1 MYLRKGLPMD
11 KGQNDFYQDLRT
23 KIKKFLSTKEGKT
36 NKFYEYLL
44 LVPDIFHLLCKL
56 TIDKEVDVKDKAKLA
71 AAIVYFVAPVD
82 LLPEGLV
89 GPAGYLDDLALSAYV
104 LNIIINNANQD
115 IVKKH
120 WAGEGDIL
128 EQVQAILQI
137 ADEMIG
143 TGLWKKVKGWMDGQ

>member
-1 MYLRKGLPMD
+1 MD